1 MNKPNQSVI
10 ELILQLDNKLKAGF
24 SQANKELDAGVD
36 GMQRKLDDF
45 GKSAGNDLRKANN
58 ESKGLIGSLKGMINP
73 ATLAAAGI
81 TAIATGLV
89 KATNRAAEFNHE
101 FRDLANLNLDK
112 TRNEI
117 DSLRRLTLNSAWRK
131 GFNASET
138 SSAYEEVQSTV
149 GLYGRDATAVVE
161 KQGEFA
167 KVMKANMADYV
178 AGTSKAMANWRFGI
192 DRLDDFNKSA
202 YATMQVGVVSFEEL
216 AKVQSVYAGA
226 AASIKQDFDTANKL
240 FSLFTI
246 RTKSVDEAAT
256 LTKSLF
262 NDLTKKRTVDA
273 FKNIG
278 INFFDINGQLKQADT
293 ILLELNDKFKTLK
306 DDNAIVALKNQF
318 HGSEGLIALIQA
330 ATDQSGELK
339 RTLDEFADSK
349 LNMDNAMTLAHEDII
364 YRQEQLSNRVD
375 NLMIRL
381 GETLLPAKEWI
392 VGGLETIVERTNSFF
407 RSPDEKKE
415 FWKEHEYKS
424 VYDEYGHLVHKV
436 KELTE
441 EEFKELYNSVGEHIN
456 KYDAEFDR
464 KSREYANQPFWN
476 YDPISY
482 FKGHETRLAYMDDK
496 TQFTRHSD
504 RYRAQAYKSL
514 QTDLWHAWQDKDK
527 VDESNVVGG
536 DTTTTTNDNKASNS
550 LAESLNRV
558 VGSAQTPRNITVN
571 IEAFNKGGI
580 NTQNTSLSKMSADDI
595 ENWFIDVCMRAVR
608 NVEMSY

>member
-1 MNKPNQSVI
+1 MSKPNQSVI

-58 ESKGLIGSLKGMINP
+58 ESKGLVSTLKGMINP
-73 ATLAAAGI
+73 TTIAIAGI
-81 TAIATGLV
+81 GAIATGLV
-89 KATNRAAEFNHE
+89 KATDRAAEFNHE

-112 TRNEI
+112 TRAEL
-117 DSLRRLTLNSAWRK
+117 DSLRRLTLNTAWRK

-138 SSAYEEVQSTV
+138 TSAYEEVQSTV
-149 GLYGRDATAVVE
+149 GLYGRDATAIVE
-161 KQGEFA
+161 TQGEFA
-167 KVMKANMADYV
+167 KVMKASMADYV

-273 FKNIG
+273 FKQIG
-278 INFFDINGQLKQADT
+278 IDFFDVNGQLKQADT

-364 YRQEQLSNRVD
+364 HRQEQLSNRVD

-392 VGGLETIVERTNSFF
+392 VGGLETIVDNTISLLKTPEER
-407 RSPDEKKE
+407 KE
-415 FWKEHEYKS
+415 DWKEREFES
-424 VYDEYGHLVHKV
+424 VYKDYGHLTDSV
-436 KELTE
+436 KNMTDEQYKKTLDFVSGRIDVYND
-441 EEFKELYNSVGEHIN
+441 EFM
-456 KYDAEFDR
+456 R

-482 FKGHETRLAYMDDK
+482 FQGHEARLAYKDNQ
-496 TQFTRHSD
+496 TVYERHAD
-504 RYRAQAYKSL
+504 RYRA
-514 QTDLWHAWQDKDK
+514 
-527 VDESNVVGG
+527 
-536 DTTTTTNDNKASNS
+536 
-550 LAESLNRV
+550 
-558 VGSAQTPRNITVN
+558 
-571 IEAFNKGGI
+571 
-580 NTQNTSLSKMSADDI
+580 
-595 ENWFIDVCMRAVR
+595 
-608 NVEMSY
+608 